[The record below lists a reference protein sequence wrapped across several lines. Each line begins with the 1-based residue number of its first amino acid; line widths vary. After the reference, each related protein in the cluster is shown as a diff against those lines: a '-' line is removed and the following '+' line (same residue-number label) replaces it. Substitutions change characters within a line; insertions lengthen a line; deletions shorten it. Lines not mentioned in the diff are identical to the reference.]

1 MATRPGIDTSI
12 LQRLDDN
19 HVFVFFAVKAEFDTS
34 TIAVHSSIGDLTI
47 GGVTY
52 EGAGTLLNVT
62 ETTEDSDLKSDGI
75 TISLSG
81 MTPEVLSYALTE
93 HYQNRP
99 LTVLQGF
106 LDGGGSRVTG
116 TMTIFKGRMQNI
128 SLSDDP
134 DGTSTVVVNAENRL
148 IDLRRPSNLRYTKE
162 SQESISS
169 GDTGFNRMQSLLEKK
184 IVWGHKDQ
192 SDSLADIVIDEN
204 SEGGGS
210 GAAYQQ
216 R

>member
-1 MATRPGIDTSI
+1 MGSI
-12 LQRLDDN
+12 AKERSSRKKMPINEKL
-19 HVFVFFAVKAEFDTS
+19 S
-34 TIAVHSSIGDLTI
+34 T
-47 GGVTY
+47 
-52 EGAGTLLNVT
+52 
-62 ETTEDSDLKSDGI
+62 
-75 TISLSG
+75 
-81 MTPEVLSYALTE
+81 
-93 HYQNRP
+93 
-99 LTVLQGF
+99 
-106 LDGGGSRVTG
+106 DGGGSRVTG

-192 SDSLADIVIDEN
+192 SDSLSDIVVDEN
-204 SEGGGS
+204 TEGGK
-210 GAAYQQ
+210 GAEYQQ